1 VFESSEVCKDDAQ
14 PFHRADLPSASRSCQ
29 TLGIAKAMRTNFVLI
44 DYENVQPE
52 SLSCLNA
59 EHFKVL
65 LFVGSNQTKL
75 PFEVAAAMQQLG
87 SRAQYIKI
95 SGNGS
100 NALDF
105 HIAFYIGE
113 LASKDPTAYF
123 HIISKDTGFDPLVL
137 HLKSRKIS
145 ALRSKSLEDIPLL
158 KAANTKSI
166 PEKVAVVVTN
176 LRQRGASKPRAIGTL
191 SSTVASLFQKQL
203 TEAELSELLAAL
215 QSQGIVLVSGNK
227 VSYALP
233 ESDA

>member
-1 VFESSEVCKDDAQ
+1 M
-14 PFHRADLPSASRSCQ
+14 RA
-29 TLGIAKAMRTNFVLI
+29 NYVLI
-44 DYENVQPE
+44 DYENVQPD
-52 SLSCLNA
+52 SLACLNAA

-65 LFVGSNQTKL
+65 LFVGANQAKL

-87 SRAQYIKI
+87 GRAEYVKI

-113 LASKDPTAYF
+113 LASKDPAGYF
-123 HIISKDTGFDPLVL
+123 HVISKDAGFDPLIQ
-137 HLKSRKIS
+137 HLKSRKII
-145 ALRSKSLEDIPLL
+145 ARRFKSLEDIPRL
-158 KAANTKSI
+158 KAANTKSLPDKI
-166 PEKVAVVVTN
+166 AVVVAN
-176 LRQRGASKPRAIGTL
+176 LRQRGASKPRAMSTL

-203 TEAELSELLAAL
+203 SEDELSELLAAL
-215 QSQGIVLVSGNK
+215 QSQGIVSVSGTK